1 MKFVRVV
8 LAAAIISLVAAMLTW
23 QLMPSSTKSY
33 LKNVARPYA
42 NKLITLRKSRTV
54 TNGPLCTKKLT
65 GRDLEYQP
73 VADRTNAK
81 GCRISNAIRLSKVE
95 GISLSKPA
103 TMTCEMALNLSTW
116 VERFVQPEAR
126 RIFNQE
132 VEKISHLGSY
142 NCRTMR
148 GNKTRLSQHAFANA
162 FDVSGFTL
170 SQGKALNLERD
181 WNSGGKEQKFWR
193 SIRKGACQNFDL
205 VLGPDFDARH
215 KDHFHLDAGFYK
227 ACL

>member
-1 MKFVRVV
+1 
-8 LAAAIISLVAAMLTW
+8 
-23 QLMPSSTKSY
+23 MPASTKSY

-42 NKLITLRKSRTV
+42 NKLVTLRKIQAV
-54 TNGPLCTKKLT
+54 TNGPTCTKKLAD
-65 GRDLEYQP
+65 RNLDYRP
-73 VADRTNAK
+73 VADRNNAK
-81 GCRISNAIRLSKVE
+81 GCKVSNAIRLSKVE
-95 GISLSKPA
+95 GIKLSKPA

-116 VERFVQPEAR
+116 VERFVLPEAR

-132 VEKISHLGSY
+132 VETISHLGSY

-148 GNKTRLSQHAFANA
+148 GSKTRLSQHAFANA

-170 SQGKALNLERD
+170 SQDTSLNLELD
-181 WNSGGKEQKFWR
+181 WNGGGKAQQFWL
-193 SIRKGACQNFDL
+193 SIHKGACQSFDL
-205 VLGPDFDARH
+205 VLGPDFDERH